1 MSMIDRGHLSIGE
14 VLNLLQD
21 DFPDITI
28 SKIRFLESQGLLDP
42 ERTPSGYRKFY
53 DADITRLRWILRQQ
67 REHFLPL
74 KVIKDRLAAGEPLAG
89 TSDDAEPHEAV
100 EPTASG
106 KPHDASS
113 SEADSHPPGAPVPV
127 PESLH
132 PESLHPESL
141 DPVDPNRHQD
151 SGARAM
157 AHEPPVDPDITLHG
171 VPNPFRADGVPE
183 QDDPPPPT
191 TDHSVEEHSTV
202 STPTSGPVGHR
213 ATSDADAIATSGADP
228 VFASGT
234 DPIFASGDTTM
245 SLTVEELVRATGL
258 TARQIGELERF
269 GLIQAEH
276 YGTSNRYDEEALLVA
291 RVAASMLAKGVEVR
305 HLRMFK
311 LAAEREAAFYE
322 QLVTPILKQRN
333 PKARQDALETLRVLA
348 AGGDALRS
356 SMLRSALKHLV
367 SRG

>member
-14 VLNLLQD
+14 VLNLLQE

-74 KVIKDRLAAGEPLAG
+74 KVIKDRLAAGDPLTD
-89 TSDDAEPHEAV
+89 TSPPADRDGDVVPPEVLHRPEAS
-100 EPTASG
+100 TQAS
-106 KPHDASS
+106 
-113 SEADSHPPGAPVPV
+113 
-127 PESLH
+127 
-132 PESLHPESL
+132 
-141 DPVDPNRHQD
+141 DPSAVH
-151 SGARAM
+151 GL
-157 AHEPPVDPDITLHG
+157 DPDITLHG
-171 VPNPFRADGVPE
+171 VPNPLRASLASTQAE
-183 QDDPPPPT
+183 PPAST
-191 TDHSVEEHSTV
+191 TDQPVEEQPAV
-202 STPTSGPVGHR
+202 STPTPGPVGEH
-213 ATSDADAIATSGADP
+213 AVSGAESDL
-228 VFASGT
+228 ASGT
-234 DPIFASGDTTM
+234 DPLFTSGDASM
-245 SLTVEELVRATGL
+245 SLSVDELVRATGL

-269 GLIQAEH
+269 GLIEAEQF
-276 YGTSNRYDEEALLVA
+276 GNTNRYDEEALLVA

-322 QLVTPILKQRN
+322 QLVAPILKQRN